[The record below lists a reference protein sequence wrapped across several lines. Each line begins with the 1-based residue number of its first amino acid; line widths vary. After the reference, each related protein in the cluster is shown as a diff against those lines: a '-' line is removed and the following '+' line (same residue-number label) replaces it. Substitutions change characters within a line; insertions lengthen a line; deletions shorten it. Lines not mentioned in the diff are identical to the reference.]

1 YVESDDR
8 PKSSPD
14 AWLKPADAMKALF
27 ADLPEAIDNTL
38 VVAQRCAV
46 MAPKRKPI
54 LPSLAGDRAGEA
66 MMLRRDAHAGLEAR
80 LRRIVEVE
88 RGIAVAEAPAD
99 APTQR
104 LDDVTPEYLRARFP
118 DY

>member
-1 YVESDDR
+1 
-8 PKSSPD
+8 
-14 AWLKPADAMKALF
+14 
-27 ADLPEAIDNTL
+27 
-38 VVAQRCAV
+38 
-46 MAPKRKPI
+46 APKRKPI

-118 DY
+118 DYFERLDFEIDVIVQMGFPGYFLIVADFIK